1 VKEFTLVERRT
12 ALKVLNYIQ
21 ILKTLEG
28 SPIDDIAY
36 VIEEL
41 AEELFRGRTEIDSW
55 DIVFTPEGPKPRR
68 VSIEF
73 EILQHSG

>member
-12 ALKVLNYIQ
+12 ALKVLDYIQ

-36 VIEEL
+36 VIEES
-41 AEELFRGRTEIDSW
+41 AEELFRGRAEIDSW

-68 VSIEF
+68 VPIEF

>member
-12 ALKVLNYIQ
+12 AQKVLNYIQ
-21 ILKTLEG
+21 ILKTVEG

-41 AEELFRGRTEIDSW
+41 AEELFRGRPEIDSW
-55 DIVFTPEGPKPRR
+55 GVVFTPEGPK
-68 VSIEF
+68 
-73 EILQHSG
+73 

>member
-1 VKEFTLVERRT
+1 VKEFTLVEGRT
-12 ALKVLNYIQ
+12 AQKVLNYIQ
-21 ILKTLEG
+21 ILKTVEG

-41 AEELFRGRTEIDSW
+41 AEELFRGRPEIDSW
-55 DIVFTPEGPKPRR
+55 GVVFTPEGPKPRR